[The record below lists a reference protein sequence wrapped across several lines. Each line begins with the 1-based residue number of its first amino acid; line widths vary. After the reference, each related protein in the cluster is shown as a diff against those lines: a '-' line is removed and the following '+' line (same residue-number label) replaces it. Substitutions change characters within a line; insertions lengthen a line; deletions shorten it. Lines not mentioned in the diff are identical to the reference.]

1 MKFKHII
8 WALALPALAFL
19 ASCGEDSKGP
29 KPTLALNAGAGL
41 IAGDCSVG
49 PDSMLAFSI
58 TTTAGSENL
67 KGVTITASV
76 NGASAVVAFDTMLAG
91 KTASFVAQRKVAG
104 SVGDDIVYTVTAADA
119 NGQTAEVKVTVS
131 VVPPM
136 LPLDNL
142 VQGQKVYNALYT
154 GFTSGYNLNLGVALT
169 SGSAPNLK
177 DIADKTPT
185 GAAEFTSTWGSGNNS
200 KFVRVTANDYTNAST
215 TTFLYNLWKAN
226 AASATAEVSNIQKGD
241 IILIKTGQD
250 LTYNIYI
257 VKIENVVINT
267 AAGNHNDYIQFA
279 YKGKDN

>member
-1 MKFKHII
+1 MKFKHIL
-8 WALALPALAFL
+8 WALTIPALSFL
-19 ASCGEDSKGP
+19 ASCGKEDP
-29 KPTLALNAGAGL
+29 KPTLALNVGVGL
-41 IAGDCSVG
+41 IAGDCQVG

-58 TTTAGSENL
+58 TTTAGSENM

-76 NGASAVVAFDTMLAG
+76 NGASAIVAFDTSFAG
-91 KTASFVAQRKVAG
+91 KTATFIAQRQVAG
-104 SVGDDIVYTVTAADA
+104 NVGDDVVYTITAADA
-119 NGQTAEVKVTVS
+119 NGQTAETKLTVS

-142 VQGQKVYNALYT
+142 VQGQKVYNYLYN
-154 GFTSGYNLNLGVALT
+154 GFPSGYNLNLGIALT
-169 SGSAPNLK
+169 SGSAGTLK
-177 DIADKTPT
+177 DILDKTPT
-185 GAAEFTSTWGSGNNS
+185 GATEFTSTWGSGNGA

-215 TTFLYNLWKAN
+215 TTFLFNLWKAN
-226 AASATAEVSNIQKGD
+226 AAAATTEITNIVKGD

-257 VKIENVVINT
+257 VKVENVVINT